1 MLGNWNVNLSTIFIS
16 RFCSIERNRF
26 QIKCCFLIWQLCC
39 WKETNRKEVSQKCSC
54 VHLELHCSCSASW
67 PSLLPALKHQMRFL
81 YCILLYFKDLIKFD
95 GFLRGITFWVCFF
108 FPLLCSVSF
117 ISWPLL
123 SSLCQFYRTLL
134 MKCAQCFWGRTCHSD
149 FSLFL
154 QPVWFH
160 PAAAGPFSHKRTW
173 LLSVIKMNF
182 SFYGTVFSPS
192 ESDKHMFS
200 WARAI
205 LRVVKTQSSQDFLF
219 TIVQHKQCAVKETN
233 EVFDNQFL
241 SEMPWAEW
249 GFSIIISCSVAIHR
263 LLFFHLE
270 VLILSLF

>member
-1 MLGNWNVNLSTIFIS
+1 MKCEFYTIFIS
-16 RFCSIERNRF
+16 KLPSVEWNRF
-26 QIKCCFLIWQLCC
+26 QIKCCFLIWQFCC
-39 WKETNRKEVSQKCSC
+39 WKEENRKEVCEKCSC
-54 VHLELHCSCSASW
+54 IHQGLHCSCLASW
-67 PSLLPALKHQMRFL
+67 PFLLPVVKPQMRFL
-81 YCILLYFKDLIKFD
+81 YCILLYFKDQIKFD
-95 GFLRGITFWVCFF
+95 RFLRGITFWDVFS
-108 FPLLCSVSF
+108 LLCNVSF
-117 ISWPLL
+117 SSWPLL
-123 SSLCQFYRTLL
+123 PCLSQFYRTLL
-134 MKCAQCFWGRTCHSD
+134 MKCAQDCWGRTCHSD

-154 QPVWFH
+154 QRVWFH
-160 PAAAGPFSHKRTW
+160 GAAAGPFPHKGIW

-192 ESDKHMFS
+192 ESDKHMFF

-205 LRVVKTQSSQDFLF
+205 VKVVKTQSSQDFLF
-219 TIVQHKQCAVKETN
+219 TIVQHKQCGVKETN

-249 GFSIIISCSVAIHR
+249 SFSIIISCSVAVHR